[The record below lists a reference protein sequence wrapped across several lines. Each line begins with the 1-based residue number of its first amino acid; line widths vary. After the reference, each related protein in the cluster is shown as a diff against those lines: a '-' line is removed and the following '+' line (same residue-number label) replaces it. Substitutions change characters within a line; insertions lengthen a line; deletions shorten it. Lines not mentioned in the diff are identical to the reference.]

1 MMRWLCNRDH
11 EDPPPHTGVV
21 GSTPERWKGGDNTMA
36 AGRLTVYIPDQN
48 AFEIP
53 DNGQSIEEIR
63 RGLIGAGYTQ
73 LETAVGRKTG
83 SEVRFERPQGGDKG
97 SR

>member
-1 MMRWLCNRDH
+1 
-11 EDPPPHTGVV
+11 
-21 GSTPERWKGGDNTMA
+21 MA

-53 DNGQSIEEIR
+53 DNGQSVEEIR
-63 RGLIGAGYTQ
+63 RGLIAAGYAQ

-83 SEVRFERPQGGDKG
+83 NEVRFERPQGGDKG
-97 SR
+97 AR